1 MTLLHLSPES
11 REALH
16 DHLFYGAVT
25 LTLLTFGS
33 ATSAVFGFLIQVGVL
48 R

>member
-11 REALH
+11 REALQ
-16 DHLFYGAVT
+16 DHLFYGSVT
-25 LTLLTFGS
+25 LAMLVLGS
-33 ATSAVFGFLIQVGVL
+33 AASVTLGFLIQAGVL

>member
-16 DHLFYGAVT
+16 DHVFYGSVT
-25 LTLLTFGS
+25 VALVVLGS
-33 ATSAVFGFLIQVGVL
+33 AASVVLGFLIQAGAL

>member
-11 REALH
+11 REALY
-16 DHLFYGAVT
+16 DHLFYGSIT
-25 LTLLTFGS
+25 LAMLVLGS
-33 ATSAVFGFLIQVGVL
+33 AASVVLALLIQAGAL